1 MRIHKP
7 LWRDGIL
14 LLPQLFQQQE
24 AWHAALRWQT
34 AELASPFPWGIATM
48 QLDLLALKQGQARLE
63 QLAGLLPDGTPFD
76 MHVSAQQAA
85 ARHLADLPAQLQ
97 ATTLWL
103 VVPQLN
109 PLGNNLHLAAPQ
121 PGDLPRRYLQ
131 AFTHIADHMG
141 EQEDELAVERLNLQ
155 LKFDHESRDGMSCLP
170 IARLHRNAQGSF
182 ETDASFIPPLLRC
195 AASAHLHGRL
205 ERLADLLQAKQSS
218 LLQQR
223 RERNQLAADYLVS
236 DIGLFWLM
244 NTIGQCWPELRMLP
258 RLANAQPY
266 QAYLCLARLA
276 GMLCTFAL
284 ERQLSDIPAYDHQ
297 DLGTVFEQLDTLIRE
312 LMDTVIPSPVIRLSL
327 NNETPNLWIA
337 HLDDARLREGAD
349 FYLSVRSAL
358 PLHLLQEQLPRVSKA
373 GSPDDVAHIMSSALN
388 GIPLKPMQRI
398 PAALPTRVENLY
410 FALDSQHPAF
420 ATMLAAQSCAFYFP
434 SSLQELQLEFY
445 ALPRTGKSRA

>member
-14 LLPQLFQQQE
+14 LLPQLFQQHE
-24 AWHAALRWQT
+24 AWQAALHRQT
-34 AELASPFPWGIATM
+34 AELASPFPWGICAM
-48 QLDLLALKQGQARLE
+48 QLDLVALKQGQVRLE

-76 MHVSAQQAA
+76 MHISAQQAPV
-85 ARHLADLPAQLQ
+85 RHLADLPAHQQ
-97 ATTLWL
+97 VTTLWL
-103 VVPQLN
+103 AVPQLN
-109 PLGNNLHLAAPQ
+109 PLGNNLHMAPAQ

-131 AFTHIADHMG
+131 TFSHIADHMG
-141 EQEDELAVERLNLQ
+141 EQEDELAVEQLNLL
-155 LKFDHESRDGMSCLP
+155 LKFEEESRDGMSCLP

-182 ETDASFIPPLLRC
+182 EADTSFMPPLLCC
-195 AASAHLHGRL
+195 AASPQLQARL
-205 ERLADLLQAKQSS
+205 ERLADLLHAKQNS

-223 RERNQLAADYLVS
+223 RERSQLAADYLVS

-258 RLANAQPY
+258 LLSSAHPY
-266 QAYLCLARLA
+266 AAYLCLSRLA

-284 ERQLSDIPAYDHQ
+284 ERRLSDIPPYDHQ
-297 DLGTVFEQLDTLIRE
+297 NLGPVFDKLDELIRN
-312 LMDTVIPSPVIRLSL
+312 LMDTVIPSPVVRLSL

-337 HLDDARLREGAD
+337 HLNDARLREGAD

-358 PLHLLQEQLPRVSKA
+358 PLHQLQEQLPRVSKA
-373 GSPDDVAHIMSSALN
+373 GAPDDVAHIMSSALH

-434 SSLQELQLEFY
+434 ASLPELQLEFY
-445 ALPRTGKSRA
+445 ALPRT